1 MSNYAFRTSS
11 TTTTKEQD
19 AIQPSRIE
27 HSIGNQEQ
35 QSLLPDI
42 TPESLVSDA
51 LNWGGL
57 MLTNA
62 DDIENSAL
70 SDIIPTNDMNG
81 VFAGASA
88 LMTGVQSFQDSPN
101 QTLAG
106 RGLDALLDVSGSLMV
121 GANPVVGAVDSFLPK

>member
-19 AIQPSRIE
+19 AICSSRSE
-27 HSIGNQEQ
+27 HSVGNQEQ
-35 QSLLPDI
+35 QSLLADI
-42 TPESLVSDA
+42 TPESIVSDA

-70 SDIIPTNDMNG
+70 SDIIPTKDMNG

-88 LMTGVQSFQDSPN
+88 LVSINPPQFKASLTILSGVIS
-101 QTLAG
+101 
-106 RGLDALLDVSGSLMV
+106 
-121 GANPVVGAVDSFLPK
+121 ANKDCCS